1 MGTLSGLSR
10 SPPWCLWG
18 PAHPL
23 CRRCYP
29 WFVGPCPP
37 LRVPFFRGFRVG
49 RSPRP
54 PLSAPALEVRGSQR
68 WAGELPPLWICCY
81 SVRFGRSP
89 RPPLPAPAHEV
100 RGVKGGRG
108 NCLRC
113 GSFVTPGYEN
123 SPGSCN
129 LGAMVVGTLSG
140 LSRSPP
146 WCLWGPAHPFV
157 GGVILGLWGPA
168 HPSVCLFCMPAV
180 GSPPS
185 PKRTAGRGICL
196 SASAMVLR
204 SGRVRRGGV
213 VLRVRRAYGGR
224 KILRNVFPTPN
235 PYENQC
241 F

>member
-1 MGTLSGLSR
+1 MVCGALPTPLCAFFPGIPRRPFSSSTFERAGTR
-10 SPPWCLWG
+10 SP
-18 PAHPL
+18 
-23 CRRCYP
+23 
-29 WFVGPCPP
+29 
-37 LRVPFFRGFRVG
+37 
-49 RSPRP
+49 
-54 PLSAPALEVRGSQR
+54 GSQR

-157 GGVILGLWGPA
+157 GGVKRGLWGPA
-168 HPSVCLFCMPAV
+168 HPSVCLFSMPAV
-180 GSPPS
+180 G
-185 PKRTAGRGICL
+185 CL
-196 SASAMVLR
+196 CSKS
-204 SGRVRRGGV
+204 
-213 VLRVRRAYGGR
+213 
-224 KILRNVFPTPN
+224 I
-235 PYENQC
+235 
-241 F
+241 